1 MASSVEIIL
10 YVALPVYFMA
20 TVLLGFG
27 AVVPGGRPGK
37 AWMYVFLAGFA
48 LHTAALVGRT
58 IVSRD
63 VPFTDLFEYCL
74 FMSWAAG
81 LIYLVFFR
89 KSLPRPVSAMVALV
103 IILLIGFALF
113 YYSDPTSA
121 KMPALKSNWLYV
133 HVSLAALGETFFA
146 IAFAASLILI
156 IKRKAPDREYL
167 DRLDNVAYRAVSMG
181 FPIFTAGAMVA
192 GAVWA
197 KRAWGAYWSW
207 DPKETMSLVVW
218 LVYAIYLHVR
228 LVRGMKGVP
237 AAIIAIIGFIM
248 TLLTLSGSMLL
259 GGLHSYG

>member
-10 YVALPVYFMA
+10 YTALPVYFLAM
-20 TVLLGFG
+20 VLLGFD
-27 AVVPGGRPGK
+27 AVVPGKKAGR
-37 AWMYVFLAGFA
+37 AWLYLFTAGFA
-48 LHTAALVGRT
+48 LHTAALVTRT

-63 VPFTDLFEYCL
+63 LPFTDLFEYCL
-74 FMSWAAG
+74 FMSWAVG
-81 LIYLVFFR
+81 LVYFVFFR
-89 KSLPRPVSAMVALV
+89 KNLPRPVSAAVVLV
-103 IILLIGFALF
+103 LILLIGFALF

-121 KMPALKSNWLYV
+121 KMPALKSSWLYV

-146 IAFAASLILI
+146 IAFASSLVFLI
-156 IKRKAPDREYL
+156 RKNSADRDYL
-167 DRLDNVAYRAVSMG
+167 DGLDDVAYRAISMG

-192 GAVWA
+192 GAIWA

-218 LVYAIYLHVR
+218 LVYAIYLHMR

-237 AAIIAIIGFIM
+237 AAIVAIVGFIM
-248 TLLTLSGSMLL
+248 TLLTIAGSMLL

>member
-1 MASSVEIIL
+1 MSSVEIIL
-10 YVALPVYFMA
+10 YVALPAYFMA
-20 TVLLGFG
+20 MVLLGFG
-27 AVVPGGRPGK
+27 AVVPQKMGGR
-37 AWMYVFLAGFA
+37 AWLHLFFIGFM
-48 LHTAALVGRT
+48 LHTAALVVRT
-58 IVSRD
+58 VISRD

-74 FMSWAAG
+74 FMGWAAA

-89 KSLPRPVSAMVALV
+89 KNLPRPVSAMVTLV
-103 IILLIGFALF
+103 VILLVGLALF

-146 IAFAASLILI
+146 IAFAASLILVF
-156 IKRKAPDREYL
+156 KQGSGDSEYL
-167 DRLDNVAYRAVSMG
+167 ARLDNVAYRAISMG

-192 GAVWA
+192 GAIWA

-218 LVYAIYLHVR
+218 LIYAIYLHMR

-237 AAIIAIIGFIM
+237 TAVIAIVGFIM
-248 TLLTLSGSMLL
+248 TLLTISGSMLL